1 MARGLETRLRKLER
15 SMGPSLSPLAVI
27 FVGDDGQVAE
37 ADAARAAAAGKVL
50 AVQFVTPVRTQQ
62 PEPAKQPGA

>member
-1 MARGLETRLRKLER
+1 MARGLEMRLRKLER
-15 SMGPSLSPLAVI
+15 SMGPSLSPLVVI
-27 FVGDDGQVAE
+27 FADDEGQVAE

-62 PEPAKQPGA
+62 LGPLK